1 MFPQIDNIRK
11 VQFEEK
17 KLKAF
22 FLSFFFFY
30 LFIYDTV
37 FIYLHRTNYIQD
49 FVFFRFFI
57 FLSLLFTRITVSLS
71 YLEPCF
77 VLFHLHH
84 PSSHLHHP
92 PTWTF
97 VLLVCPNTSS
107 HHMVTYYLFDCRSE
121 SDFMSTPVGSF

>member
-97 VLLVCPNTSS
+97 FIFQLCSS
-107 HHMVTYYLFDCRSE
+107 GLPEYFVTPHGNILPIRLS
-121 SDFMSTPVGSF
+121 

>member
-37 FIYLHRTNYIQD
+37 FIYLLVHRTNYIQD
-49 FVFFRFFI
+49 FVEDNCI
-57 FLSLLFTRITVSLS
+57 VIVLGTLFCIV
-71 YLEPCF
+71 
-77 VLFHLHH
+77 
-84 PSSHLHHP
+84 PSSP
-92 PTWTF
+92 SIFTSSPSTNF

-121 SDFMSTPVGSF
+121 SDFMSTPLGREAFDSAGVL